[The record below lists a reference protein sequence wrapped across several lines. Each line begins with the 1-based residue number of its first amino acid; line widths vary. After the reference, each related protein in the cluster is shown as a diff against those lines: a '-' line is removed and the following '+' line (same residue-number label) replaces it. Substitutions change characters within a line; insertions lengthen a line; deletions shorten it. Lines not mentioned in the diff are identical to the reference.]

1 MSKFYKATVD
11 HYEAKRS
18 EALAILDLYFNHSVG
33 IGEHSDLLEEVRKWT
48 EALSEAD
55 SVLETINRNFTVIGD
70 QVKAQ
75 SSEAKL
81 AESV

>member
-33 IGEHSDLLEEVRKWT
+33 IGEHSDVM
-48 EALSEAD
+48 EAVQGELDKMATHAD
-55 SVLETINRNFTVIGD
+55 ILVL
-70 QVKAQ
+70 VK
-75 SSEAKL
+75 SHF
-81 AESV
+81 